1 MSCALA
7 LPELRRIAVSLSPA
21 EHLERKSHGYSFIF
35 ALACFALTLLVFSAF
50 FTPVSIGSGGDNESL
65 IVGP

>member
-1 MSCALA
+1 
-7 LPELRRIAVSLSPA
+7 VSLSLA

-50 FTPVSIGSGGDNESL
+50 FTPVSIGSGVDNESL